1 MQGAI
6 QLLHTL
12 SPQLFEIRVGFC
24 VSQCR
29 SFSPF
34 PRAGCRDLHPG
45 HPVRCFPR
53 RSIYSSFS
61 LFPIRLPPLLFFKSR
76 KFQGIKRGRTFFNL
90 AEVQSHIFCYKYY
103 IMENPLCPCSVWKVC
118 VSALPITWMLN
129 QPYGFR
135 VAFLKDKTH
144 CFRKFAPN
152 NYLVI
157 PSLSSFKRCYM
168 RTHRDGIF
176 LLITPGI
183 LVWDEG
189 RSKVLSFQWFESW
202 QSSFRSLSH
211 SPLALPM
218 LAFWK
223 SCFFCSFLEL
233 HLST

>member
-1 MQGAI
+1 MVCFFFFFSRDVVVSIGLFKKKNSWEISFKKSSIFYKPRCSPLITTILIFISAQKVQGAI

-118 VSALPITWMLN
+118 VSALPIT
-129 QPYGFR
+129 
-135 VAFLKDKTH
+135 
-144 CFRKFAPN
+144 
-152 NYLVI
+152 
-157 PSLSSFKRCYM
+157 
-168 RTHRDGIF
+168 
-176 LLITPGI
+176 
-183 LVWDEG
+183 
-189 RSKVLSFQWFESW
+189 
-202 QSSFRSLSH
+202 
-211 SPLALPM
+211 
-218 LAFWK
+218 
-223 SCFFCSFLEL
+223 
-233 HLST
+233 